1 MIKYIEGQ
9 TAEEL
14 IYNWE
19 LKELKEFAKE
29 LNIKGR
35 SYMNKYQL
43 AMAIEDKL
51 SDR

>member
-1 MIKYIEGQ
+1 MLEYIIGQ

-29 LNIKGR
+29 LKIKGR
-35 SYMNKYQL
+35 SQMNKYQL
-43 AMAIEDKL
+43 AMTIEDNINK
-51 SDR
+51 